1 MDRVTNGMTVKT
13 VLADLTNAAQRLSL
27 TQQRLSSGKQ
37 LTKPSD
43 DPVGIGQALQLRSDL
58 ATNRQYQ
65 RNVEDAT
72 SWSQATD
79 DALGQVGD
87 LVLTARELILQGA
100 NDAVGT
106 QGRAAIA
113 NQLSQLID
121 SVKAAANTQYAGR
134 YLFAGSATQT
144 PPYKLDNGAAT
155 PDDTYYGNTAVMQ
168 REIGVGVRVDLN
180 TVGSAVIGDGSS
192 GLLKVLRDAL
202 TDLQTNNT
210 TDLQN
215 GDLSALDAAH
225 DTILNARTIVGSR
238 QQRLDIASSRL
249 QQLEQVSMTLLSN
262 VEDADMAK
270 TMVDYSQQQAVYQAA
285 LQAGARLVQP
295 SLMDFLSSS

>member
-1 MDRVTNGMTVKT
+1 RAGRPEPGARARQRAHDAAHRRHDDRRRLHELRHADRLRVAAGPERVRPRAGPDRPHRQPPAVSVRRVARRGDDELDALPARVPGLVEDDVDDRRDAGHADQPHGEGRALMDRVTNGMTVKT

-192 GLLKVLRDAL
+192 G
-202 TDLQTNNT
+202 
-210 TDLQN
+210 
-215 GDLSALDAAH
+215 
-225 DTILNARTIVGSR
+225 
-238 QQRLDIASSRL
+238 
-249 QQLEQVSMTLLSN
+249 
-262 VEDADMAK
+262 
-270 TMVDYSQQQAVYQAA
+270 
-285 LQAGARLVQP
+285 
-295 SLMDFLSSS
+295 